1 MPDMPAQPW
10 VPTCQQWALTALHV
24 KMLYVHM
31 CAWSANPLS
40 YFFFHS
46 SFTMKKFLG
55 EYLFSSFELVPF
67 SDAALNALQA
77 GVEV

>member
-1 MPDMPAQPW
+1 
-10 VPTCQQWALTALHV
+10 
-24 KMLYVHM
+24 
-31 CAWSANPLS
+31 
-40 YFFFHS
+40 
-46 SFTMKKFLG
+46 MKKFLG